1 MTDEQTPVSPA
12 VPNADPKSALASS
25 GVSACIECGRQDE
38 TLRIASY
45 PYVFSLFIA
54 TFHRAYQGV
63 WCRKHGGI
71 KLTLAAFL
79 SAFFGWI
86 GIPYGLIATP
96 GTLFKLAKG
105 GVVSE
110 EANAQLLKRIANL
123 KILKGDAQSAARC
136 LESALFVKAQDED
149 AQRRL
154 SDLYRKFPTALAYSS
169 ISDLFP
175 TLAVLAAAAIMG
187 GAIGVLDDLITRFL
201 NLSGN
206 VDFWIVVFS
215 WVPLVGLLFLGGVL
229 FARLLDFVLR
239 RMHARQR
246 LLGAALAGFT
256 ALLAVYG
263 VVGGYSLS
271 EHVASLISGVRFGST
286 GETLMKTGSVLV
298 RGGAWLLRDMLAS
311 GESVDLIYVV
321 ILACGFAF
329 YLVSNLTVAD
339 RVIQWK
345 QRLEQLRP
353 QMAAPQGETS
363 LVSWGALL
371 AVALAIVV
379 SFAFFTDVSPGTR
392 PGSDYIDALARAE
405 LLYSAGDIPGAV
417 HTYQEAIALNPEDPW
432 AYTYLGWIYIQQ
444 GEYVKAEA
452 LFLDALAQDPDHE
465 DARMGYALTETALG
479 NYDEALSYLQTLI
492 ADSADDEMRAN
503 AYSALS
509 DVHIGMGDDA
519 QGLRDLQTAVS
530 LSPDN
535 AHLYSDLGFYYYSHA
550 QYPEAVEAFSSALDI
565 DPALIDSQFGMS
577 FSLLAVEDYDAAAE
591 NFQSLLDAGVEGY
604 LAVQAYVGLGRCQT
618 ELVQPV
624 EAIQNYESALAL
636 DPSHIGAWNLVLIEY
651 LRVADFEKALEQ
663 SEAYIASFPASSTV
677 YALRAIAAYML
688 DESAVMDEALQNA
701 LEVRGEDA
709 YGMFFTAS
717 ALSNAL
723 RFSDAEALLL
733 EARQI
738 DPDEDVL
745 LISLIEVYIAEQKYD
760 AALAGIEQYRAV
772 SGETKDSLLSEGYLR
787 IEQGDLDAAETALTG
802 ALALAADDWEVR
814 NDLAFLYLQQERNE
828 QALIEAQEALNLNP
842 YYAPAYK
849 NLALASYEL
858 GDVDAAMQAALESLR
873 LNPKYDVSHY
883 ALGLCYMQQ
892 GEEDLA
898 IAEFETFLEL
908 YWDRPSARRFKES
921 AEMYLQQL

>member
-1 MTDEQTPVSPA
+1 MTDEQNPVSPA
-12 VPNADPKSALASS
+12 VSNAGADSAMESS
-25 GVSACIECGRQDE
+25 GVSTCMECGRQDE
-38 TLRIASY
+38 TLRVVAY

-54 TFHRAYQGV
+54 TFRRAYQGV

-105 GVVSE
+105 GVVPE
-110 EANAQLLKRIANL
+110 ETNAQLLKRIANL
-123 KILKGDAQSAARC
+123 KILKGDAQAAARC

-154 SDLYRKFPTALAYSS
+154 SDLYRKFPAALAHSP
-169 ISDLFP
+169 ISDLVP
-175 TLAVLAAAAIMG
+175 TLAVLATAAIMG
-187 GAIGVLDDLITRFL
+187 GVIGVLDDLITRFL

-215 WVPLVGLLFLGGVL
+215 WLPLIGLLFLGGVL
-229 FARLLDFVLR
+229 FARLMDFVLR
-239 RMHARQR
+239 RMNVRQR
-246 LLGAALAGFT
+246 LLGGAIAVFT

-263 VVGGYSLS
+263 VVGGFSLS
-271 EHVASLISGVRFGST
+271 EHVASLISGVSFGST

-329 YLVSNLTVAD
+329 YLASNLTVAD

-345 QRLEQLRP
+345 QRLEQLSP
-353 QMAAPQGETS
+353 QTVTPQGETS
-363 LVSWGALL
+363 LVSWGALA
-371 AVALAIVV
+371 AVALVIVV

-405 LLYSAGDIPGAV
+405 ILYSAGDIQGAM
-417 HTYQEAIALNPEDPW
+417 HTYQEAITLNPEDPW

-444 GEYVKAEA
+444 GEYLKAEA
-452 LFLDALAQDPDHE
+452 LFLDALEHDPDHE
-465 DARMGYALTETALG
+465 DARMGYARTETALG
-479 NYDEALSYLQTLI
+479 NYAEALPYLQNLI
-492 ADSADDEMRAN
+492 ADSADDEVRAN

-509 DVHIGMGDDA
+509 DVHVGLGDDA
-519 QGLRDLQTAVS
+519 QGLQDLQTAIS

-535 AHLYSDLGFYYYSHA
+535 AYLYSDLGFYHYSRA
-550 QYPEAVEAFSSALDI
+550 EYPEAVDAFSSALNI

-577 FSLLAVEDYDAAAE
+577 FSLLALEDYEAAAE
-591 NFQSLLDAGVEGY
+591 GFQHLIDAGVEGFI
-604 LAVQAYVGLGRCQT
+604 AAQAYFGLGRCQT

-636 DPSHIGAWNLVLIEY
+636 DPSNTGTWNLLIIEY
-651 LRVADFEKALEQ
+651 LRIADFEKALEQ
-663 SEAYIASFPASSTV
+663 SEAYIANDPASSTI

-688 DESAVMDEALQNA
+688 DESAVMEEALQNA

-709 YGMFFTAS
+709 YGMFFIAS

-723 RFSDAEALLL
+723 RFSDAETLLL
-733 EARQI
+733 EARKLN
-738 DPDEDVL
+738 PDEDVL

-760 AALAGIEQYRAV
+760 TALAGIEEYRAV

-787 IEQGDLDAAETALTG
+787 IEQGDLEAAETALTG

-814 NDLAFLYLQQERNE
+814 NDLAFLYLQQERYE
-828 QALIEAQEALNLNP
+828 QAVIEAQEALKLNP

-849 NLALASYEL
+849 NFALASYEL

-873 LNPKYDVSHY
+873 LNPQYDVSHY

-892 GEEDLA
+892 GEVDLA

-908 YWDRPSARRFKES
+908 FWDRPSAQRYKEA
-921 AEMYLQQL
+921 AEEYLQQL